1 MRCALN
7 IVKHNNL
14 GNQAQMKYVCSFI
27 VIFQEFFCA
36 FIIIIIVVKS
46 TAKKPYIDYSW
57 FSWMSPVSPI

>member
-27 VIFQEFFCA
+27 VINLGNQAQMKYVCSFIVIFQEFF
-36 FIIIIIVVKS
+36 
-46 TAKKPYIDYSW
+46 
-57 FSWMSPVSPI
+57 